1 MSSSMSRR
9 ISSAPSA
16 GMGLSMS
23 GLFSHCGCSNR
34 LTPLAAPLAGGRLFG
49 LTAPVR
55 SMYWS
60 EAPVAKALLLAPRA
74 ITAVNAAREPIREMP
89 LTLSSCGCVLATG
102 SLRPALF
109 GFLRSGQS
117 DDGTPR
123 GPTHRDEPLLL

>member
-16 GMGLSMS
+16 LTTGVLSLS
-23 GLFSHCGCSNR
+23 SHCGCSNR
-34 LTPLAAPLAGGRLFG
+34 LTPLAAALAGGRLFG